1 MTDRRAALVERALQA
16 VTLSAY
22 EKGNNLQLSTEDLAA
37 AIDTIR
43 NKVLEEVASLAFLR
57 PLVEEQA
64 KGEWDDKTIDED
76 VAMFAAAIRALKG
89 DSNDV

>member
-1 MTDRRAALVERALQA
+1 MFRVLYSHDTERLLAA
-16 VTLSAY
+16 
-22 EKGNNLQLSTEDLAA
+22 KA
-37 AIDTIR
+37 AIDLIR
-43 NKVLEEVASLAFLR
+43 AEVLEEVASPAFLR

-89 DSNDV
+89 RP